1 MTVQRVFFVT
11 LPLSI
16 CSRLS
21 NWTEKQKKTKVFND
35 CLAKIALRSP
45 RSQYPGSQPA
55 SQELASQ
62 EPASQN
68 TGSVRELSLR
78 THLPTYRY
86 LPTDLSTLLTKLPTY
101 LPTHPL
107 THLPTYPP
115 THLPIYPPT
124 HLPTYHY
131 SLLIYTLARTQVH
144 ARTERLARGFKI

>member
-1 MTVQRVFFVT
+1 MDR
-11 LPLSI
+11 
-16 CSRLS
+16 
-21 NWTEKQKKTKVFND
+21 KTKENEKFSMIVW
-35 CLAKIALRSP
+35 LKLPSGH
-45 RSQYPGSQPA
+45 PGASTPGASQPA